1 MFYKPNNN
9 IIYFT
14 FINNN
19 SKYKFK
25 RFHGSLKIQLIM
37 KFAVYLNFMEFSRLK
52 LVINIHGTEKLSDS
66 SLRQIRFHTCGVDVI
81 ISIADYVKLGVLSN
95 RNYSDFPCILASF

>member
-14 FINNN
+14 FINDN

-25 RFHGSLKIQLIM
+25 RFHGSLKTPEIDNEICSVL
-37 KFAVYLNFMEFSRLK
+37 KFYGILTIK
-52 LVINIHGTEKLSDS
+52 
-66 SLRQIRFHTCGVDVI
+66 TCH
-81 ISIADYVKLGVLSN
+81 
-95 RNYSDFPCILASF
+95 